1 MDRSVMVFAPSPQLT
16 VTVEE
21 RGGEPDLH
29 LHAGGQGVWQARMIA
44 SLGLPV
50 TMCAAFGGETGQV
63 AHHLAAAEGIELA
76 AVQVA
81 ARNGGYVHDRRDGRR
96 TPLVEAPGDPL
107 ARHELDDLYE
117 SALVHGLRAGV
128 AVLSG
133 PADPRLVPA
142 QIYRRLA
149 ADLTANGV
157 CVLADLCGDALD
169 AVVAGGPSFVKV
181 SHEELLAD
189 GRVASAD
196 RDDLIDV
203 MRKLRGDGAGAVLV
217 SRAAEPSLALLHE
230 TLHEVRVPLLE
241 PTDTRGAGDSMT
253 GAVAAAIAL
262 GETWEAAVALGAA
275 AGALNVTRRGLA
287 TGGGDSVRWLAGRVQ
302 LQQIGR

>member
-1 MDRSVMVFAPSPQLT
+1 MNGGVMVFAPSPQLT

-44 SLGLPV
+44 SLGVPV
-50 TMCAAFGGETGQV
+50 TMCAALGGETGQV
-63 AHHLAAAEGIELA
+63 VRHLIAAEGIGLA
-76 AVQVA
+76 AVQVD

-96 TPLVEAPGDPL
+96 TPLVQAPGDPL

-117 SALVHGLRAGV
+117 AALVGGLRADV

-142 QIYRRLA
+142 QVYRRLA
-149 ADLTANGV
+149 TDLMANGV
-157 CVLADLCGDALD
+157 CVLADLSGDALD
-169 AVVAGGPSFVKV
+169 AVVAGGPAFVKI
-181 SHEELLAD
+181 SHEELLDD
-189 GRVASAD
+189 GRAASAE
-196 RDDLIDV
+196 RDDLLDA
-203 MRKLRGDGAGAVLV
+203 MHKLHGDGAGSVLV
-217 SRAAEPSLALLHE
+217 SRADEPSLALLCE
-230 TLHEVRVPLLE
+230 SLHEVRVPRLE
-241 PTDTRGAGDSMT
+241 PVDTRGAGDSMT
-253 GAVAAAIAL
+253 GAVAASIAL
-262 GETWEAAVALGAA
+262 GESWESALALGAA

-302 LQQIGR
+302 LRRIG